1 MTGDVQP
8 SAMDTLQVASGGGL
22 PKDQPQL
29 AIRVHH
35 ELPGRLA
42 RGVGLF
48 YIFIDFLYNGVF
60 WMAAGMALAVG
71 MGHVFIAFLLPSG
84 AIYRLPAPLLII
96 EFEVA
101 APRIAGAK
109 PESNYATRFRD
120 FNLW

>member
-1 MTGDVQP
+1 MAGDVQP
-8 SAMDTLQVASGGGL
+8 PAMNTLKVASGGGL
-22 PKDQPQL
+22 PKDEPQL

-35 ELPGRLA
+35 ELAGRLA

-48 YIFIDFLYNGVF
+48 YVFIDFLYDGVF
-60 WMAAGMALAVG
+60 GVALAVG
-71 MGHVFIAFLLPSG
+71 VGHVFIAFLLPSG
-84 AIYRLPAPLLII
+84 AIYRRPAPLLII